1 MTHSLKK
8 FSSLAIF
15 STAFFLFTTPALA
28 TKLVHRNLAELS
40 TLADR
45 IFIGVCLSVET
56 KAITLEGQALLV
68 MEYTFDISQAI
79 KGVAENTLV
88 FRQFGPASGVGSVI
102 GMPSYQQGKN
112 YMLFLGKDSEYGL
125 TSPIGFGQGA
135 FLVFTNTNGTTQALN
150 TFGNRGLFRR
160 MNEVVPLAKRSSM
173 SLAEQKM
180 MEKTAGPLEVGN
192 LVSLV
197 NKLKK

>member
-1 MTHSLKK
+1 MTHHIRK

-15 STAFFLFTTPALA
+15 STVLFLSTIPALA

-56 KAITLEGQALLV
+56 KSITLEGQGLLV
-68 MEYTFDISQAI
+68 TEYTFEISQAV
-79 KGVAENTLV
+79 KGVAGNTLI

-102 GMPSYQQGKN
+102 GMPSYLQGKS
-112 YMLFLGKDSEYGL
+112 YLLFLGKDSEYGL

-135 FLVFTNTNGTTQALN
+135 FLVFINTNGTTQALN
-150 TFGNRGLFRR
+150 AFGNRGLFHR
-160 MNEVVPLAKRSSM
+160 MNEVVPLAKKSSM
-173 SLAEQKM
+173 NLAEQKM
-180 MEKTAGPLEVGN
+180 MGKTAGPLNVDN
-192 LVSLV
+192 LLSLV